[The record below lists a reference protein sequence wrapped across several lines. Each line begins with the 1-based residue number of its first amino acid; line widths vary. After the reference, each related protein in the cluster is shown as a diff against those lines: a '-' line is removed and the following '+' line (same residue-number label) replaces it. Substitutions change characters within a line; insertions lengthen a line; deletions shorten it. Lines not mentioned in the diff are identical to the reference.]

1 MKSNEKTPF
10 YTSFFRSQFASIVA
24 TTADFLVTI
33 FFTEIFKIWYVLSTA
48 FGNLT
53 GAIISFF
60 LGRNWAFNRK
70 NDKMEW
76 QAIRYTITSLMS
88 MGLNTG
94 GVYLLTENMELSYV
108 ISKVIMAIFI
118 GVSFNFLM
126 FRYFV
131 FK

>member
-1 MKSNEKTPF
+1 M
-10 YTSFFRSQFASIVA
+10 
-24 TTADFLVTI
+24 TI

-53 GAIISFF
+53 GAIISFY
-60 LGRNWAFNRK
+60 LGRNWAFNRTE
-70 NDKMEW
+70 DQLHW
-76 QAIRYTITSLMS
+76 QAVRYAVTALMS

-94 GVYLLTENMELSYV
+94 GVYLLTENFYISYL
-108 ISKVIMAIFI
+108 ISKVLVAILI

-131 FK
+131 FR

>member
-1 MKSNEKTPF
+1 MDNEKVSF
-10 YTSFFRSQFASIVA
+10 FTSFYRSQFASIVA
-24 TTADFLVTI
+24 TAADFIVTA
-33 FFTEIFKIWYVLSTA
+33 FFTEIIHVWYVLSTA

-53 GAIISFF
+53 GAIISFY

-70 NDKMEW
+70 EEKYYW
-76 QAIRYTITSLMS
+76 QALRYAITSLMS

-94 GVYLLTENMELSYV
+94 GVYLLTENFAISYL
-108 ISKVIMAIFI
+108 ISKVVMAVLV
-118 GVSFNFLM
+118 GMTFNFLM

>member
-24 TTADFLVTI
+24 TGADFLVT
-33 FFTEIFKIWYVLSTA
+33 FLFTDILKIWYVISTA
-48 FGNLT
+48 LGNLT

-60 LGRNWAFNRK
+60 LGRNWAFNQK
-70 NDKMEW
+70 EGALHW
-76 QAIRYTITSLMS
+76 QAVRYAITSLMS

-94 GVYLLTENMELSYV
+94 GVYLLTENFDIPYL
-108 ISKVIMAIFI
+108 ISKAIIAILI